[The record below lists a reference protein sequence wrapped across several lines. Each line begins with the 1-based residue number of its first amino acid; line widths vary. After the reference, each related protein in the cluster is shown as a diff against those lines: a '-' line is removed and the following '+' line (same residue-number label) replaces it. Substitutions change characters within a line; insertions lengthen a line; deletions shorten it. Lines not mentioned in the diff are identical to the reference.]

1 VTVQNAHAAGESPA
15 AAPPAEGSIPSSLE
29 VTAYVSP
36 SLTFGEPIS
45 PERTSSFSRV
55 GYFGEL
61 AVSDRSSY
69 FVDPFFAVA
78 YGSLATGDTTLLPG
92 PNVAGGVL
100 EQHLTTVVV
109 APGIT
114 GDIWRIRLR
123 YGLGIA
129 FVTQN
134 FKLNGASDSSSQ
146 TPFAHQFGLGVNV
159 LDVERFRLDVESRL
173 IVIPGADIAF
183 MTLGVVARGDLLVFG
198 ARQ

>member
-1 VTVQNAHAAGESPA
+1 
-15 AAPPAEGSIPSSLE
+15 
-29 VTAYVSP
+29 
-36 SLTFGEPIS
+36 
-45 PERTSSFSRV
+45 
-55 GYFGEL
+55 
-61 AVSDRSSY
+61 
-69 FVDPFFAVA
+69 
-78 YGSLATGDTTLLPG
+78 
-92 PNVAGGVL
+92 VL